1 LELLI
6 TRPDSACSISEGVI
20 KWTITDWMNRKHKE
34 CYLSAPGGGGLG
46 KSFFY
51 RLSVRFEWNLN
62 FDSRIVPFAKSV
74 MKKKN

>member
-1 LELLI
+1 
-6 TRPDSACSISEGVI
+6 
-20 KWTITDWMNRKHKE
+20 MNRKHKE